1 MFPLQVLF
9 GFDALALAVIAIVAL
24 VVLVLLV
31 RVAVAIAIRVAIVAA
46 VVLGF
51 LYALNVLVG
60 FNPLGLPG
68 TAFVDVASLL
78 A

>member
-1 MFPLQVLF
+1 MLPLQVAF

-46 VVLGF
+46 VVLGL
-51 LYALNVLVG
+51 LYVLNVTLG
-60 FNPLGLPG
+60 IDPLGLPG
-68 TAFVDVASLL
+68 TTLVDAAALL
-78 A
+78 T